1 MDFCNFLLCLL
12 VIWISR
18 QALLYFVRSKRLP
31 PGPKPLPII
40 GNLLELGEKP
50 HKSLAK
56 LSKRFGPIMSL
67 KLGQV
72 TTIVVSSASMAK
84 EVLQTHD
91 QFFSNR
97 TIPDSLKACKHDE
110 FCLPFLPVST
120 RWKNLRKICNTYLF
134 SGKVLNGNQNLRN
147 KKVEELLANVTETMS
162 KGEALDIGRAAFK
175 TTLNL
180 LSTTIFSLDLA
191 DPIGDNARELK
202 GTVWGILEEVG
213 TPNLA
218 DYFPFLKKIDPQGI
232 RKRSTIHLAKLIQLF
247 NQIINKRLQFRRK
260 MPGSIS
266 DSDMLDT
273 LVNISEQNCE
283 DMDKT
288 RIGRLFV
295 DLFVAGTDTTSAT
308 VEWAMAELLSNPE
321 ILSKAKAELDQVIGK
336 GNQVKESDT
345 AKLPY
350 LQAII
355 KETFR
360 LHPAVPLLLPR
371 RAEADVE
378 ISGFT
383 VPKGAQILVNAWAIG
398 RDSSMWE
405 NPNSFKPER
414 FLGSDIDVR
423 GQSFELIPFGSGRRI
438 CPGLPL
444 AMRMLYLILGSL
456 IHSFAW
462 ELEDEKITM
471 DDKFGLTLQL
481 AQPLRALPS
490 SLPPAYKKLRCES

>member
-295 DLFVAGTDTTSAT
+295 
-308 VEWAMAELLSNPE
+308 
-321 ILSKAKAELDQVIGK
+321 
-336 GNQVKESDT
+336 ESDT